1 MLYFYFMLVL
11 GAFFVIAAVLLLIV
25 LYVDRDYSLF
35 NVAKIIGMLAVG
47 GLFLAV
53 TLPSLKYVVLKE
65 YDVVAGKCVIDIV
78 SSGRSS
84 DVQFNMID
92 TDEWFTFRD
101 IPELGAYGKSIPYY
115 CEVTVTKDHMFEIG
129 YKIFDAETREL
140 LLTSK

>member
-1 MLYFYFMLVL
+1 MLAL

-25 LYVDRDYSLF
+25 MYVDRDYSLF
-35 NVAKIIGMLAVG
+35 NVAKIIGLFVVG

-65 YDVVAGKCVIDIV
+65 YEVVAGKCVVDIV

-84 DVQFNMID
+84 DAQFNMID
-92 TDEWFTFRD
+92 TDEWFSFRE
-101 IPELGAYGKSIPYY
+101 IPELDAYGKSIPYF